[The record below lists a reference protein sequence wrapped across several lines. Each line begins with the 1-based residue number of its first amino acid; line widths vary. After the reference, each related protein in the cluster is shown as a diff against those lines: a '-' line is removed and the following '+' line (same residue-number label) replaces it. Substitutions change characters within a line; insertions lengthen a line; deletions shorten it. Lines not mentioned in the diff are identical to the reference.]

1 MDKLRTIAQEE
12 IGLLRGHN
20 FGWKAFWDSNP
31 DWSCLKLKLDYIA
44 VKFSHSSVA
53 TLSGKRAGRAAS
65 LRVIPW
71 HLPYN

>member
-1 MDKLRTIAQEE
+1 MGKLRTIAQEE

-44 VKFSHSSVA
+44 LKFSHSSFA
-53 TLSGKRAGRAAS
+53 AMSGKRAGRVPS
-65 LRVIPW
+65 LCVISW
-71 HLPYN
+71 HLHFS